1 MPSFVLILSLDNYEK
16 DLKLNLSEHAFIQ
29 PMWLLRD
36 HDVFLFELHIQLDLY
51 PQMEVYS

>member
-1 MPSFVLILSLDNYEK
+1 MPSFILILSLDNYVK

-36 HDVFLFELHIQLDLY
+36 HDVFLFELHIQLDTY